1 MWNVHVSNKFV
12 AVNMALTAF
21 TAERR
26 AAAPLLLASRHPLL
40 LINISCPRDRRSAA
54 NPPHAAAAVE

>member
-1 MWNVHVSNKFV
+1 MWNVHTNNKFV
-12 AVNMALTAF
+12 AVNVTLPTLA
-21 TAERR
+21 AERR
-26 AAAPLLLASRHPLL
+26 AAAPLLLACRHPLL